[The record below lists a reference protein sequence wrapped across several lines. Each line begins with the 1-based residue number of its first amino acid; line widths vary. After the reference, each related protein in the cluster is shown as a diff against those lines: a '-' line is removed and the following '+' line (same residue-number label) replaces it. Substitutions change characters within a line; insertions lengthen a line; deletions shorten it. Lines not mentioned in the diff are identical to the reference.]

1 VPNSGNHG
9 GDVGAG
15 YNAQDTAG
23 TLNAL
28 GAWWEQLVRGRV
40 VPHGFEDLLI
50 RQSGLLTASLLLDA
64 TDSSLET
71 IDRLGQVAAA
81 RVNQGSSIGALL
93 SESLELIS
101 EAGRLLRASGALPAM
116 DKGIVAQLNISD
128 GGVPKRPVETAMI
141 EFSGLVGDRQQTRLH
156 HGRPW
161 QAVCLW
167 AAEVV
172 DAFAAEGHP
181 IAYGLAGENVTVRGV
196 PWGQVQAGV
205 RLRVGEALLEA
216 TPWAL
221 PCKKNAEWFIARDFS
236 LMHHDRGPV
245 SRIYASVLE
254 PGPVSTGDDVIL
266 EP

>member
-1 VPNSGNHG
+1 MINVDGHLY
-9 GDVGAG
+9 DE
-15 YNAQDTAG
+15 QDAAG
-23 TLNAL
+23 TIAAL
-28 GAWWEQLVRGRV
+28 GSWWEQLTRGRV
-40 VPHGFEDLLI
+40 TPLGFEDLLTA
-50 RQSGLLTASLLLDA
+50 QSDALTNMLDVA
-64 TDSSLET
+64 AADGSIET
-71 IDRLGQVAAA
+71 IDRLAQTASGLV
-81 RVNQGSSIGALL
+81 RKGADASVLL
-93 SESLELIS
+93 PISLHLISDAGESL
-101 EAGRLLRASGALPAM
+101 RAAGALP
-116 DKGIVAQLNISD
+116 DTDHGLVAQLNVSG
-128 GGVPKRPVETAMI
+128 GGVPKQPVPSFMI
-141 EFSGLVGDRQQTRLH
+141 ERTGPAGDTRKTRLH

-181 IAYGLAGENVTVRGV
+181 IAYGSAGENVTVRGV

-205 RLRVGEALLEA
+205 RMRVGHALLEM

-221 PCKKNAEWFIARDFS
+221 PCSKNAQWFIGRDSS

-254 PGPVSTGDDVIL
+254 PGAVSVGDDVVL